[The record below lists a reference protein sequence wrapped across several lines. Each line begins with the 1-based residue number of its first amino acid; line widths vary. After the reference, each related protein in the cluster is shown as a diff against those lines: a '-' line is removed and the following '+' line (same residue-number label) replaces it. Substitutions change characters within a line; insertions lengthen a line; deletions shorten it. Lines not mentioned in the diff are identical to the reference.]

1 MSFLKAMGYISSAM
15 GISYLTLTSMM
26 QDPNKPY
33 RGHLNI
39 IVDDSLDENFKS
51 FKSSCLNM
59 KSSVKNRF
67 LKLYGNGNSNANANC
82 NITENIGKTE
92 DRNED

>member
-1 MSFLKAMGYISSAM
+1 MSFLKAMGYIGSAM
-15 GISYLTLTSMM
+15 SVSYLTLTTMM

-51 FKSSCLNM
+51 LKSSCLNM

-82 NITENIGKTE
+82 NITENIDETE
-92 DRNED
+92 D

>member
-1 MSFLKAMGYISSAM
+1 MSFLKAMGYIGSAM
-15 GISYLTLTSMM
+15 GVSYLTLTSMM

-59 KSSVKNRF
+59 KSSIKNRF
-67 LKLYGNGNSNANANC
+67 LKLYGNTNGNTNY
-82 NITENIGKTE
+82 NITENIGETE